1 MKKFKPVKQHDRT
14 DCAVACIAAIARY
27 YGLAL
32 PLATIRQAC
41 GASVEGT
48 TIKGIM
54 DACQAVN
61 LDARPLKSAARD
73 IGAIPSENLPVI
85 LHVNN
90 ADGDPHFIVL
100 CGFDASSA
108 TIMDPAEG
116 KTSHIGMDNLT
127 NMWSGYLVMVEP
139 GAGFRPGDETQ
150 PVVKRLGRIF
160 SIFSREIILSI
171 IFSILYILA
180 GISFSLFLQ
189 FFIDKVI
196 PSGNSMRIIWPA
208 LAMTVLS
215 VLALLIGNLR
225 TNTLLSAA
233 TGVDLRL
240 INTYISHLFRLPVA
254 FFNLRGAGEINSRIG
269 DAYTIRR
276 FVTEGVPSIVISIVT
291 LVTAFLLM
299 FTFHWKLALLTF
311 AFVPVYTLVFCL
323 ASRAAAKFNREIVN
337 GTTAFERKCV
347 EGIAAVKSIKYACL
361 EGDAARNI
369 GAGYSSLCEKMY
381 KGGRA
386 SSLYS
391 LSAETLS
398 KLMTVML
405 LSVGSLAILGGEMSV
420 GTLMGFY
427 AIASFFAAPL
437 SQIVGAS
444 TLINQTR
451 IASQRLFEV
460 MDLPEEE
467 SEGEAP
473 PEGQHDLVFD
483 DITFSYPGA
492 ANLLEHFSATIEA
505 GKITVIKGRSGC
517 GKSSLA
523 ALAMRLWQPSKGL
536 ITLGGID
543 ISLFDLKQWRRKI
556 TIVPQDVRLQ
566 DDTILYNITGE
577 RRGYDLEK
585 VARLL
590 VEVGLES
597 LIRELPRGVMT
608 LVGEAGC
615 RLSGGQKQKI
625 AIASALYR
633 NPDILIMDEATN
645 SLDAA
650 SQAMVLEAIKRMN
663 KQQGTTVVMITHKA
677 DEIPVADTIIE
688 M

>member
-54 DACQAVN
+54 DACEAVN

-73 IGAIPSENLPVI
+73 IGAIAADSLPVI
-85 LHVNN
+85 LHVTN

-100 CGFDASSA
+100 CGLNVSEA

-116 KTSHIGMDNLT
+116 KVSRIGLDDLT
-127 NMWSGYLVMVEP
+127 EMWSGYLVIVSP
-139 GAGFRPGDETQ
+139 GADFRPGDETQ
-150 PVVKRLGRIF
+150 PVSRRLGRIF
-160 SIFSREIILSI
+160 SMFSKEIILSVV
-171 IFSILYILA
+171 FSIIYILA

-189 FFIDKVI
+189 FFIDQVI
-196 PSGNSMRIIWPA
+196 PSGDSTRIIWPA
-208 LAMTVLS
+208 LAMAILS

-233 TGVDLRL
+233 TGIDLSL
-240 INTYISHLFRLPVA
+240 ISTYVAHLFRLPVA

-291 LVTAFLLM
+291 LVTAFVLM

-323 ASRAAAKFNREIVN
+323 ASKAAAKFNREIVN

-347 EGIAAVKSIKYACL
+347 EGISAVKSIKYACL
-361 EGDAARNI
+361 ESEAARSI
-369 GAGYSSLCEKMY
+369 GAGYSALCEKMY
-381 KGGRA
+381 NGGRA
-386 SSLYS
+386 SNRYS
-391 LSAETLS
+391 LTAETLS
-398 KLMTVML
+398 KFMTVML
-405 LSVGSLAILGGEMSV
+405 LSAGSLAILGGELSV

-444 TLINQTR
+444 TLINQTKV
-451 IASQRLFEV
+451 ASQRLFEV
-460 MDLPEEE
+460 MDIPEEE
-467 SEGEAP
+467 TAGEAP
-473 PEGQHDLVFD
+473 PQGQHDLVFN
-483 DITFSYPGA
+483 DITFSYPGS
-492 ANLLEHFSATIEA
+492 ANLLEHFNATIEA

-543 ISLFDLKQWRRKI
+543 ISLFDLKQWRKKI

-566 DDTILYNITGE
+566 DETILYNITGQ

-585 VARLL
+585 VALLL

-633 NPDILIMDEATN
+633 NPDILILDEATN

-650 SQAMVLEAIKRMN
+650 SQALILEAIKRMN
-663 KQQGTTVVMITHKA
+663 KERNTTVVMITHKA
-677 DEIPVADTIIE
+677 DEIPVADFIIE